1 MDRKE
6 LLDIVKRELEDV
18 STFAL
23 MTLESGYPVAR
34 PMSGLIFH
42 CDKTILLSTSK
53 NSRKFQQIAKQPT
66 ATLFMHEESR
76 YLNIRGK
83 PSMNSDAELK
93 DKYWSDKWLEYY
105 PDGKESDEYVFF
117 CLEIEHI
124 SYKDFAKNID
134 VEMDWGES

>member
-1 MDRKE
+1 MDKNE

-42 CDKTILLSTSK
+42 GDAAILLSTSK
-53 NSRKFQQIAKQPT
+53 SSRKFQQIAKQPT
-66 ATLFMHEESR
+66 ATLFMHEGDR

-83 PSMNSDAELK
+83 PSMVSDKALK
-93 DKYWSDKWLEYY
+93 DKYWSDNWIGYFPE
-105 PDGKESDEYVFF
+105 GKESDEYVFF

-134 VEMDWGES
+134 VEMDW